1 MRGYF
6 SIIHKIVVVYNK
18 WTENPDDSR
27 IKEREGSFELRRAG
41 SIVLEN
47 SISEADSMKKA
58 GRLTVFILM
67 FALILN
73 LAGCGEFL
81 KSVNSLEIDSGGNVK
96 AFSISAFDKGYY
108 SGTELRKQILDSVS
122 EYNESAK
129 DERISLNSCK
139 VSKKKARVILKYKS
153 IEDYASFNHVL
164 AWSGTLTSAMENG
177 YFDRDTTVMSSDGT
191 LKTTIGELEGS
202 SGRKTD
208 SLKVLIVE
216 EPLMI
221 KVPGKIRYTIGDVT
235 MEGGY
240 AITGA
245 GSLTFLLNEPCY
257 IIYK

>member
-1 MRGYF
+1 MR
-6 SIIHKIVVVYNK
+6 
-18 WTENPDDSR
+18 
-27 IKEREGSFELRRAG
+27 
-41 SIVLEN
+41 
-47 SISEADSMKKA
+47 KA
-58 GRLTVFILM
+58 GRLTLFILTI
-67 FALILN
+67 ALVLN

-81 KSVNSLEIDSGGNVK
+81 KSVNSLEIDSGGYVK
-96 AFSISAFDKGYY
+96 AFSISEFDKEYY

-153 IEDYASFNHVL
+153 LEDYASFNNAVI
-164 AWSGTLTSAMENG
+164 
-177 YFDRDTTVMSSDGT
+177 SSDGT
-191 LKTTIGELEGS
+191 LKTTIGELESKFG
-202 SGRKTD
+202 GKTASRRGND
-208 SLKVLIVE
+208 LHVLIVE

-245 GSLTFLLNEPCY
+245 GSLTTLLDEPCY

>member
-1 MRGYF
+1 MR
-6 SIIHKIVVVYNK
+6 
-18 WTENPDDSR
+18 
-27 IKEREGSFELRRAG
+27 
-41 SIVLEN
+41 
-47 SISEADSMKKA
+47 KA
-58 GRLTVFILM
+58 GRLTLFILTI
-67 FALILN
+67 ALVLS

-96 AFSISAFDKGYY
+96 AFSISEFDKEYY

-153 IEDYASFNHVL
+153 LEDYASFNNVL
-164 AWSGTLTSAMENG
+164 AWSGTLTTAIENG
-177 YFDRDTTVMSSDGT
+177 YFDKSTAVISSDGT
-191 LKTTIGELEGS
+191 LKTTIGELES
-202 SGRKTD
+202 KSGGKTASRRGND
-208 SLKVLIVE
+208 LKVLIVE

-221 KVPGKIRYTIGDVT
+221 KVPGKISYTIGDVT

-245 GSLTFLLNEPCY
+245 GSLTTLLDEPCY

>member
-1 MRGYF
+1 MNSGFLPILHGRP
-6 SIIHKIVVVYNK
+6 KDRCV
-18 WTENPDDSR
+18 
-27 IKEREGSFELRRAG
+27 LRRAG
-41 SIVLEN
+41 SIVLE
-47 SISEADSMKKA
+47 SIISEADSMRKA
-58 GRLTVFILM
+58 GRLTV
-67 FALILN
+67 LILTLALTLS

-81 KSVNSLEIDSGGNVK
+81 KSVNSLEIDGSGNVK
-96 AFSISAFDKGYY
+96 AFSISEFDKGYY

-153 IEDYASFNHVL
+153 LEDYASFNNVL
-164 AWSGTLTSAMENG
+164 AWSGTLADAVEEG
-177 YFDRDTTVMSSDGT
+177 YFDKDTAVMSSDGT
-191 LKTTIGELEGS
+191 LKTTIDELESKFG
-202 SGRKTD
+202 GKTS
-208 SLKVLIVE
+208 SLKVLAVE

-221 KVPGKIRYTIGDVT
+221 KVPGKIRYTLGNVT

-245 GSLTFLLNEPCY
+245 GSLTTLLDEPCY

>member
-1 MRGYF
+1 MR
-6 SIIHKIVVVYNK
+6 
-18 WTENPDDSR
+18 
-27 IKEREGSFELRRAG
+27 
-41 SIVLEN
+41 
-47 SISEADSMKKA
+47 KA
-58 GRLTVFILM
+58 GRLTLFILTI
-67 FALILN
+67 ALVLN

-81 KSVNSLEIDSGGNVK
+81 KSVNSLEIDGSGNVK
-96 AFSISAFDKGYY
+96 AFSISEFDKGYY

-153 IEDYASFNHVL
+153 LEDYASFNNVL
-164 AWSGTLTSAMENG
+164 AWSGTLTTAIENG
-177 YFDRDTTVMSSDGT
+177 YFDKSTAVISSDGT
-191 LKTTIGELEGS
+191 LKTTIGELES
-202 SGRKTD
+202 KSGGKTASRRGND
-208 SLKVLIVE
+208 LKVLIVE

-221 KVPGKIRYTIGDVT
+221 KVPGKISYTIGDVT

-245 GSLTFLLNEPCY
+245 GSLTTLLDEPCY

>member
-1 MRGYF
+1 MRLSGHAHISAIGRSAGEAAFLKIYF
-6 SIIHKIVVVYNK
+6 RGRQYEESRKAHFVH
-18 WTENPDDSR
+18 PDDCP
-27 IKEREGSFELRRAG
+27 GQ
-41 SIVLEN
+41 
-47 SISEADSMKKA
+47 
-58 GRLTVFILM
+58 
-67 FALILN
+67 
-73 LAGCGEFL
+73 
-81 KSVNSLEIDSGGNVK
+81 
-96 AFSISAFDKGYY
+96 YY

-153 IEDYASFNHVL
+153 LEDYASFNNVL
-164 AWSGTLTSAMENG
+164 AWSGTLTTAIENG
-177 YFDRDTTVMSSDGT
+177 YFDKSTAVISSDGT
-191 LKTTIGELEGS
+191 LKTTIGELESKFG
-202 SGRKTD
+202 GKTASRRGND
-208 SLKVLIVE
+208 LHVLIVE

-245 GSLTFLLNEPCY
+245 GSLTTLLDEPCY

>member
-1 MRGYF
+1 MR
-6 SIIHKIVVVYNK
+6 
-18 WTENPDDSR
+18 
-27 IKEREGSFELRRAG
+27 
-41 SIVLEN
+41 
-47 SISEADSMKKA
+47 KA
-58 GRLTVFILM
+58 GRLTLFILTI
-67 FALILN
+67 ALVLS

-96 AFSISAFDKGYY
+96 AFSISEFDKEYY

-153 IEDYASFNHVL
+153 LEDYASFNNVL
-164 AWSGTLTSAMENG
+164 AWSGTLTTAIENG
-177 YFDRDTTVMSSDGT
+177 YFDKSTAVISSDGT
-191 LKTTIGELEGS
+191 LKTTIGELESKFG
-202 SGRKTD
+202 GKTASRRGND
-208 SLKVLIVE
+208 LHVLIVE

-245 GSLTFLLNEPCY
+245 GSLTTLLDEPCY